1 MKSVILRLE
10 RERRFWLDSEV
21 WEERAEATEE
31 EEGEEERG
39 VEMSELAVLKEAK
52 WDCDAIC

>member
-1 MKSVILRLE
+1 M
-10 RERRFWLDSEV
+10 